1 MGAKK
6 RPDADGLIADNRRAR
21 YDYEIGETIECG
33 LELVGSE
40 VKSLRAKAVSF
51 THAYAIVKNDELY
64 LVGLKID
71 RWKNASTHVEV
82 APDRTRRL
90 LAKKHE
96 IEDLEKAVQQKGCTL
111 VPLRLYFKGPWAKVL
126 LGVGKGKSHDDK
138 RETIKRRESD
148 RDMERALRRR

>member
-6 RPDADGLIADNRRAR
+6 RPDDGLVADNRRAR

-51 THAYAIVKNDELY
+51 SDAYAIVKDGEL
-64 LVGLKID
+64 LLLGLKID
-71 RWKNASTHVEV
+71 RWKNQSTHTEV

-90 LAKKHE
+90 LAKKSE
-96 IEDLEKAVQQKGCTL
+96 IDDLRKSVQQKGCTL
-111 VPLRLYFKGPWAKVL
+111 IPLRLYFKGPWAKVL
-126 LGVGKGKSHDDK
+126 
-138 RETIKRRESD
+138 
-148 RDMERALRRR
+148 